1 MSIHDG
7 NLVVRRLLLMYNAYV
22 SVPFHLFNHLLGYFT
37 HNQGFFLSFLSLG
50 IKKLFI
56 TRKVFARFMVYQNL
70 KITCCPAFGS
80 RFSQLFFLP
89 WVCPKNLRGTSVSTS
104 QWELP
109 PPPSA
114 ERRCKKGRSVE
125 RRCKKGSER
134 GVEKKHGARSDDVKK
149 GRSVERQCKK
159 GSERGAEFT
168 PGPPPTKT
176 LSDLL

>member
-1 MSIHDG
+1 MKVELCMSIHDG
-7 NLVVRRLLLMYNAYV
+7 NLVVRRLFLMYNAYV
-22 SVPFHLFNHLLGYFT
+22 SVPFRLFNHLLGYFT

-109 PPPSA
+109 PPRLWSLSVNFT
-114 ERRCKKGRSVE
+114 CFKKSSRNFSY
-125 RRCKKGSER
+125 
-134 GVEKKHGARSDDVKK
+134 
-149 GRSVERQCKK
+149 
-159 GSERGAEFT
+159 
-168 PGPPPTKT
+168 
-176 LSDLL
+176 

>member
-1 MSIHDG
+1 MSIHDK
-7 NLVVRRLLLMYNAYV
+7 NLVVRRLFLMYNAYV
-22 SVPFHLFNHLLGYFT
+22 SVPFRLFNHLLGYFT
-37 HNQGFFLSFLSLG
+37 HNQGFFLSFLGPLG

-109 PPPSA
+109 PPLRLYA
-114 ERRCKKGRSVE
+114 GFKVLRFFNLILKLWVLDFWILRSI
-125 RRCKKGSER
+125 
-134 GVEKKHGARSDDVKK
+134 
-149 GRSVERQCKK
+149 
-159 GSERGAEFT
+159 
-168 PGPPPTKT
+168 
-176 LSDLL
+176 LLV